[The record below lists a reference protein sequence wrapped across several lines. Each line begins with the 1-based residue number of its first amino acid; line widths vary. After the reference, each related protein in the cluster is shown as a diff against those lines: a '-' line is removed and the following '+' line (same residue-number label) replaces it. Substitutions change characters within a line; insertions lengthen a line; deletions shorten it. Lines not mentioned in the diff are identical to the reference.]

1 MARVVKTVS
10 LNDETDKDLINKL
23 ESVSN
28 ISDYIKSLIAAD
40 IRENSLFTKE
50 QKDEIKK
57 LILKVLNDENFIK
70 DNSVKADKDQLD
82 AIDELFNA

>member
-10 LNDETDKDLINKL
+10 LNDETDKDLIAKL
-23 ESVSN
+23 ESVPN
-28 ISDYIKSLIAAD
+28 ISDYIKGLIAAD
-40 IRENSLFTKE
+40 IRENSLFTKD
-50 QKDEIKK
+50 QKAEIKR